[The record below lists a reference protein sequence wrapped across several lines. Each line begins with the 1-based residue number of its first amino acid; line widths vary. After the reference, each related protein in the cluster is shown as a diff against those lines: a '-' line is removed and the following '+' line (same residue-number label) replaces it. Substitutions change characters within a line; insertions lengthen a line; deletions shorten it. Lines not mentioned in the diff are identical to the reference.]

1 MFLVTIADKSHLTT
15 DQPQQINLSRIK
27 RRLGAGLEA
36 CRITGIF
43 WFGALPRNGLQ
54 NIWQKIKSRFT
65 PIMPGLCAVHKK
77 IIPRDQFGYKLW
89 YILKSPC
96 KEYSIGQRR
105 ERDEKTGAAKFKQ
118 NSRKLRP
125 GNRVKLFYLMR
136 EVYWINW
143 RWPVAKVE
151 NCCGEL
157 NTLRPIL

>member
-77 IIPRDQFGYKLW
+77 IIPRDQFGYRFGISSNHLVKN
-89 YILKSPC
+89 IPSASVVSATRKP
-96 KEYSIGQRR
+96 
-105 ERDEKTGAAKFKQ
+105 ERL
-118 NSRKLRP
+118 NSSRIP
-125 GNRVKLFYLMR
+125 ESCVQ
-136 EVYWINW
+136 EI
-143 RWPVAKVE
+143 E
-151 NCCGEL
+151 
-157 NTLRPIL
+157 